1 MWSPEACL
9 HYLQSY
15 GAGNLF
21 FSVPENLFD
30 RAFLWH
36 YWEAEAKLWMTA
48 KNMFLVCS
56 NYLKSGSCNVLR
68 SSKQANAKLV
78 PIQHFSLAQNYGVT
92 PCSMG
97 QDGNNAPIE

>member
-48 KNMFLVCS
+48 KNMFLV
-56 NYLKSGSCNVLR
+56 
-68 SSKQANAKLV
+68 SKQANAKLV